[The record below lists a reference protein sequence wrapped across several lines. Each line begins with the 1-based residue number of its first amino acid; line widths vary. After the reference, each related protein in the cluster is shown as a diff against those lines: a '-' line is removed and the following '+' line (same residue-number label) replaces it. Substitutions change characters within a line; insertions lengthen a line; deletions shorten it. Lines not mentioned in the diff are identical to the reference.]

1 MQASIDAAC
10 RRLDVQRHVAEVEER
25 GYTVVPGAIPAS
37 LCARARAHM
46 DALLAPPAPEGG
58 GSAGCGHP
66 AAGAGAHPH

>member
-37 LCARARAHM
+37 LCARARAHSKIDRPRFVHM
-46 DALLAPPAPEGG
+46 
-58 GSAGCGHP
+58 
-66 AAGAGAHPH
+66 